1 MRQMREQ
8 FFDMC
13 KNALRDKK
21 STCPADDHSKYK
33 KRTQNTCTAS
43 HIQRISGYAT
53 CLPFSSTLLFLV
65 FFEKRLTA
73 LFERKKM
80 RTLILLVFV
89 FGAVCVDASVLS
101 KLFQLRGKLFGYA
114 PWEET
119 SVVVKR
125 DASAKSPKASCGA
138 YNREMAV
145 DCFHY
150 LADKNCDHALD
161 RAEVQ
166 NTPATGRRIL

>member
-1 MRQMREQ
+1 MRQMRGP
-8 FFDMC
+8 FLDIC
-13 KNALRDKK
+13 KKALRRRK
-21 STCPADDHSKYK
+21 STCPTDSHTKHTKNTHD
-33 KRTQNTCTAS
+33 TCTAS
-43 HIQRISGYAT
+43 RIPCTSGYAA
-53 CLPFSSTLLFLV
+53 CMPFSSTLLFLLT
-65 FFEKRLTA
+65 FESAVSRFQKLN
-73 LFERKKM
+73 ERI
-80 RTLILLVFV
+80 RVVVLLVLLL
-89 FGAVCVDASVLS
+89 GVDASVLS

-119 SVVVKR
+119 SVVAVKR
-125 DASAKSPKASCGA
+125 DASAKPPKASCGA

-166 NTPATGRRIL
+166 NTSASGRRIL